1 MNANATP
8 TPYPVVAHAIRSY
21 LPRTETFVQN
31 QVTALRRHRAIV
43 ICRHI
48 QPDTDFCFDPLVAT
62 TDVLPP
68 PLVQLDRLAYHTARL
83 MPPWTTRALASAVR
97 RSEAQLIH
105 YHFLTDARFLLG
117 LTRKTGL
124 PALASAY
131 GYDVSAFPAQWNGL
145 GKRYLRPI
153 FEELDCFLAMSE
165 DMKRDLIA
173 IGCPADKIRV
183 HYYGSD
189 TRRFRYPRREYRK
202 NGPLTVLCCGRLEP
216 RKAQDMVLRAL
227 RIIERRSRI
236 PFNVLIVGEGAMRDR
251 LERMVASYDWEDR
264 ATLTGH
270 VPYTSDALVRH
281 FHDADIFALPS
292 VTVNGLKEGIPGV
305 VVEAMA
311 SGLPVVSSHHA
322 GIPTVI
328 SSGKDGLLVDE
339 GDVQGLADMLE
350 RLLTDAALREQLGRS
365 AARRSAGELDVQQR
379 TVMLER
385 IYDSLL

>member
-1 MNANATP
+1 
-8 TPYPVVAHAIRSY
+8 
-21 LPRTETFVQN
+21 
-31 QVTALRRHRAIV
+31 
-43 ICRHI
+43 
-48 QPDTDFCFDPLVAT
+48 
-62 TDVLPP
+62 
-68 PLVQLDRLAYHTARL
+68 
-83 MPPWTTRALASAVR
+83 MPPWTTRALADAVR
-97 RSEAQLIH
+97 RSEAQLLH
-105 YHFLTDARFLLG
+105 YHFLTDARFLIG
-117 LTRKTGL
+117 LARKTGL
-124 PALASAY
+124 PAVASAY
-131 GYDVSAFPAQWNGL
+131 GYDISGFPARWKGL

-173 IGCPADKIRV
+173 NGCPDDKIRV

-189 TRRFRYPRREYRK
+189 TRRFRFPRREYRK
-202 NGPLTVLCCGRLEP
+202 TGPLRVLCCGRLEP

-227 RIIERRSRI
+227 RIIERKSRI
-236 PFNVLIVGEGAMRDR
+236 PFKVVIVGEGAMRDR

-264 ATLTGH
+264 VTLTGH
-270 VPYTSDALVRH
+270 VPYTSDALVCH

-311 SGLPVVSSHHA
+311 SGLPIVSSYHA
-322 GIPTVI
+322 GIPAVI
-328 SSGKDGLLVDE
+328 SSGEDGLLVDE
-339 GDVQGLADMLE
+339 GDVQGLAEMLE

-365 AARRSAGELDVQQR
+365 AARRSAGELDLQER